1 MQLNPLL
8 AHRIFH
14 KLGLALVLT
23 TLVASLAPPVL
34 AQGLFSPA
42 IRVNDD
48 AITNYELQQ
57 RSLFLTILR
66 APGDP
71 EELAREALID
81 DRLRQQETRAA
92 GIEVSAEDVEAG
104 INEFAARTQLSGA
117 EFLKALAQEGVAPE
131 TVRDFTR
138 VSLEWRELI
147 RSRFLQR
154 ARPTD
159 AEISRALGQDGSGGG
174 VRVLLSE
181 IIIPVT
187 PQNQDQAQDLAAQIA
202 QVKSYGAFSEAAS
215 RYSASDTRTNGGR
228 MNWLPINNLPPP
240 LRPVILELSPGDV
253 TAPIT
258 LPNAI
263 ALFQMRGIQEIV
275 TGTPRYSAIEYATY
289 AIPGGR
295 SAEALSRAAA
305 IANRVDTCD
314 DLYGIAKGQPPEVL
328 DRLSLPPGQIP
339 RDIALEL
346 AKLDDNEV
354 STTLTASNGQT
365 LVFLMLCGRTAALNE
380 NASREE
386 VANAL
391 AQQRLAAFSES
402 LLDQLRADARI
413 VEQ

>member
-23 TLVASLAPPVL
+23 TLAASLAPPVL

-147 RSRFLQR
+147 RL
-154 ARPTD
+154 
-159 AEISRALGQDGSGGG
+159 
-174 VRVLLSE
+174 
-181 IIIPVT
+181 
-187 PQNQDQAQDLAAQIA
+187 
-202 QVKSYGAFSEAAS
+202 K
-215 RYSASDTRTNGGR
+215 
-228 MNWLPINNLPPP
+228 
-240 LRPVILELSPGDV
+240 
-253 TAPIT
+253 
-258 LPNAI
+258 
-263 ALFQMRGIQEIV
+263 
-275 TGTPRYSAIEYATY
+275 
-289 AIPGGR
+289 
-295 SAEALSRAAA
+295 
-305 IANRVDTCD
+305 NR
-314 DLYGIAKGQPPEVL
+314 
-328 DRLSLPPGQIP
+328 R
-339 RDIALEL
+339 
-346 AKLDDNEV
+346 
-354 STTLTASNGQT
+354 
-365 LVFLMLCGRTAALNE
+365 
-380 NASREE
+380 
-386 VANAL
+386 
-391 AQQRLAAFSES
+391 
-402 LLDQLRADARI
+402 
-413 VEQ
+413 